1 MQTLADLGITA
12 LDLCALAWFFLMWIG
27 YVAFTHYRCDT
38 KNAGLVAEMNR
49 IRKEWALEF
58 LKRDNR
64 IMDSQVINGLINK
77 ETFFASTTI
86 LIIASTLALM
96 SVGDEVFDLFDDIPF
111 AHKTSNIL
119 WLLKV
124 LVLIAIFIYAFFKF
138 TWAIRQH
145 SICATLMGSFPPFDQ
160 SETPA
165 ARIKVHQLAKLSG
178 LAANN
183 FNGGLR
189 AYYFAVAALSWFYH
203 PLVFMVATAWVGVIL
218 YRREYHSPAHAIL
231 CNKTLPDG

>member
-1 MQTLADLGITA
+1 MQTLANLGITV
-12 LDLCALAWFFLMWIG
+12 LDLAALLWFFLMWIG
-27 YVAFTHYRCDT
+27 YVIFTRYRCDT
-38 KNAGLVAEMNR
+38 KNAGLVAKMNQV
-49 IRKEWALEF
+49 RKEWAFEL

-64 IMDSQVINGLINK
+64 IMDSQVINGLISK
-77 ETFFASTTI
+77 EAFFASTTM

-96 SVGDEVFDLFDDIPF
+96 SVSDEVFDLFDNIPF

-124 LVLIAIFIYAFFKF
+124 LVLIIIFIFAFFKF

-145 SICATLMGSFPPFDQ
+145 SICATLMGSIPAFEQ

-165 ARIKVHQLAKLSG
+165 AQIKAHQLAKLSS
-178 LAANN
+178 LASGN
-183 FNGGLR
+183 FNDGLR

-203 PLVFMVATAWVGVIL
+203 PLAFMVATAWVVIIL
-218 YRREYHSPAHAIL
+218 YRREYRSPAHAIL
-231 CNKTLPDG
+231 CIKALPDE